1 MTNPVKI
8 TVTVQ
13 NAILTIGE
21 IEIMRKSLKADL
33 ETCELLMS
41 EGSDFKMKRYVH
53 KKRRITADILRKLKY
68 QQRDLQRQITKQ
80 GLFNAYNIQS

>member
-33 ETCELLMS
+33 ETCDLLIS
-41 EGSDFKMKRYVH
+41 EGADFKMKRYIH
-53 KKRRITADILRKLKY
+53 RKRRITAEILRKLKY
-68 QQRDLQRQITKQ
+68 QQRELQRQRT
-80 GLFNAYNIQS
+80 NTYA